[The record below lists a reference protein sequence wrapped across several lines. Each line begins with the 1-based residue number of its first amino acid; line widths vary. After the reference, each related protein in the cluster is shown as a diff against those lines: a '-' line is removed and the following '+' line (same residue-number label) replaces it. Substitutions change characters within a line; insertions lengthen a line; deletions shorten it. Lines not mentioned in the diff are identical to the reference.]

1 MIKSRITSNLLLASK
16 IILLSVISAG
26 GLCCCGQILFAQKA
40 PPGKEAKSSSGK
52 ASEKTEKEDLE
63 AEIEEATDELPLFET
78 LTLPGIDQLLKGEKE
93 DWVVLIGGR
102 VLKVPALQPRPDQLV
117 WLLEQQKKLLASRPS
132 LAAQEKN
139 ANLLQEWL
147 EKYKV
152 FNAISIIYSDK
163 ASEDDYLLPV
173 RYIDYILYHEDL
185 ALRKADELIKQGNSV
200 DAQRL
205 ISAVGR
211 WSFQN
216 NIRRKKEKLAP
227 IQWPGLIETQ
237 RKLLLLNFNQAQAS
251 ADWERAF
258 NLVKIHRDFDPQ
270 FDQIPRLL
278 GSSFS
283 TIAEQATK
291 KNDYRKIRF
300 YLREL
305 QIMVPKHSQIKNWQ
319 ARLKQLSQEKIEL
332 GTAEFQKK
340 NYRSA
345 TKFAQQ
351 AVQIWPYNS
360 QHRRELS
367 RLQERYQILRVGQ
380 IKNNRQLEFQH
391 RCLLN
396 HQWFHVEKITEGYP
410 RFRSRFVETWNPSDL
425 GRTIQLK
432 MKSTRQSYESQ
443 PELKSFQLARNL
455 ESVTLAS
462 SSQQRGLYANSIES
476 IHTNSPDQ
484 LKIQLASQPPHPLG
498 LLAGLL
504 NADSAS
510 QQTTLANTFFR
521 PREELPTVE
530 KLPTVFV
537 RAFPEPDNAGRFGVA
552 EVQEQIF
559 ADKRSLLRALLRD
572 ELDYV
577 PNLPLAYVKRLNR
590 DQRFF
595 VLRYHTPQVL
605 LLQFHFHGLLAKQP
619 ALRLALL
626 AALDRNKMKEQ
637 FAQTE
642 GFQPTELRLTKSIAP
657 SNSHAENQSGKI
669 VEFDRIAARAL
680 YIILTRSQKK
690 KAPEIKLL
698 VSEEPGMVRL
708 AEFIKL
714 QWESMGL
721 KVSFV
726 TIDKKKSKADKK
738 KNKTTTAPSAG
749 WDVAIV
755 SHRMLAPQHDLP
767 RLLSENGS
775 LTETELQK
783 LPLPIQRALL
793 ELEEARNWSEIDKSL
808 RQLQDR
814 LVLDAWM
821 LPLWEQEAYQAIRRE
836 VRGAPARPLK
846 PYQNL
851 DRWMIEPIIPAY

>member
-1 MIKSRITSNLLLASK
+1 MIKFWITSNLLLASK

-26 GLCCCGQILFAQKA
+26 GLCCSGQFLSAQKA
-40 PPGKEAKSSSGK
+40 PPGKEANSSAGK
-52 ASEKTEKEDLE
+52 ASKKTEKEDLE

-93 DWVVLIGGR
+93 DWIVLIGGR
-102 VLKVPALQPRPDQLV
+102 VLKVPALQPRPDQLA
-117 WLLEQQKKLLASRPS
+117 WLLEQQKKLLATRPS
-132 LAAQEKN
+132 PAAQEKN
-139 ANLLQEWL
+139 ANLLPEWL
-147 EKYKV
+147 EKYRE
-152 FNAISIIYSDK
+152 FNAISIIYSEK
-163 ASEDDYLLPV
+163 ASEDDYRLPV
-173 RYIDYILYHEDL
+173 RYIDNILYHEDL

-205 ISAVGR
+205 ISTVGR

-237 RKLLLLNFNQAQAS
+237 RKLLLLNFKQAQAS
-251 ADWERAF
+251 TDWERAF
-258 NLVKIHRDFDPQ
+258 NLVKIHRGFDPQ
-270 FDQIPRLL
+270 FAQIPRLL

-283 TIAEQATK
+283 TIAEQAMK
-291 KNDYRKIRF
+291 ENDYRKIRF

-305 QIMVPKHSQIKNWQ
+305 QKMVPTHSQIKNWQ
-319 ARLKQLSQEKIEL
+319 ARLKQLSQEKTEL

-345 TKFAQQ
+345 TKLARQ
-351 AVQIWPYNS
+351 AVQIWPYDS
-360 QHRRELS
+360 QYRRELS

-380 IKNNRQLEFQH
+380 IKNSRQLEFQH
-391 RCLLN
+391 RCLLH

-443 PELKSFQLARNL
+443 PELKSFQLAQNL
-455 ESVTLAS
+455 EAVTLAS
-462 SSQQRGLYANSIES
+462 SSKQRGLYANSIKS
-476 IHTNSPDQ
+476 IYANSPDQ
-484 LKIQLASQPPHPLG
+484 LEIQLASQPPHPLG
-498 LLAGLL
+498 LFAGLL
-504 NADSAS
+504 NAGSAS

-521 PREELPTVE
+521 PREKSPSL
-530 KLPTVFV
+530 FV
-537 RAFPEPDNAGRFGVA
+537 RAFPEPGNAGRFGVA
-552 EVQEQIF
+552 EVQERIF

-595 VLRYHTPQVL
+595 VLRYHTPQVR
-605 LLQFHFHGLLAKQP
+605 LLQFHFHGLLAKEP

-626 AALDRNKMKEQ
+626 VALDRNKMKEQ
-637 FAQTE
+637 FAQAE

-657 SNSHAENQSGKI
+657 SNSHAKNQSGKI
-669 VEFDRIAARAL
+669 VKFDRIAARAL

-690 KAPEIKLL
+690 KPLEIKLL
-698 VSEEPGMVRL
+698 VSEEPGTIRL

-726 TIDKKKSKADKK
+726 TIDKKKGETA
-738 KNKTTTAPSAG
+738 TAPSAS

-755 SHRMLAPQHDLP
+755 SHRMLAPQYDLP
-767 RLLSENGS
+767 RLLSENGN

-783 LPLPIQRALL
+783 LPLPIQRSLL

-821 LPLWEQEAYQAIRRE
+821 LPLWEQGAYQAIRRE
-836 VRGAPARPLK
+836 IRGAPARPLK

>member
-1 MIKSRITSNLLLASK
+1 MIKFRITSKLLLASK
-16 IILLSVISAG
+16 IILLSAITAT
-26 GLCCCGQILFAQKA
+26 GLSCSGQFLFAQKKS
-40 PPGKEAKSSSGK
+40 PDKEAKSSTEK
-52 ASEKTEKEDLE
+52 AAKETEKEKLE

-93 DWVVLIGGR
+93 DWIVLIGGR
-102 VLKVPALQPRPDQLV
+102 VLKVPALQPRPDLLA

-132 LAAQEKN
+132 PAAQEKN
-139 ANLLQEWL
+139 ANLLPEWL
-147 EKYKV
+147 EKYKE
-152 FNAISIIYSDK
+152 FNSISITYSEK
-163 ASEDDYLLPV
+163 ASEDDYRLPV
-173 RYIDYILYHEDL
+173 RYVDYILYHEDL
-185 ALRKADELIKQGNSV
+185 ALRKADELIRQGNSV

-216 NIRRKKEKLAP
+216 NIRRKKENLAP
-227 IQWPGLIETQ
+227 IQWPGLVEAQ
-237 RKLLLLNFNQAQAS
+237 RKLLQLNFKQAQA
-251 ADWERAF
+251 AGNWERAF
-258 NLVKIHRDFDPQ
+258 NLVKIHRGFDPQ

-283 TIAEQATK
+283 TIAEQAMK
-291 KNDYRKIRF
+291 ENDYRKIRF

-305 QIMVPKHSQIKNWQ
+305 QKMVPTHSQIKNWQ
-319 ARLKQLSQEKIEL
+319 ARLKQLSQEKTEL

-345 TKFAQQ
+345 TKLAHQ

-380 IKNNRQLEFQH
+380 INNSRQLEFQH

-396 HQWFHVEKITEGYP
+396 HQWFYVEKITEGYP
-410 RFRSRFVETWNPSDL
+410 RFRSRFIETWTPSDL
-425 GRTIQLK
+425 GRTIQLQ
-432 MKSTRQSYESQ
+432 MKSTRPSYESQ

-455 ESVTLAS
+455 EAVSLAC

-476 IHTNSPDQ
+476 IYTNSPDQ
-484 LKIQLASQPPHPLG
+484 LEIQLASQPPHPLG
-498 LLAGLL
+498 LFAGLL

-510 QQTTLANTFFR
+510 QPTTLANTFFR
-521 PREELPTVE
+521 QREISSPEE
-530 KLPTVFV
+530 KSLSLFV
-537 RAFPEPDNAGRFGVA
+537 RAFPEPDNASRFGVA
-552 EVQEQIF
+552 EVQERTF
-559 ADKRSLLRALLRD
+559 FDKRSLLRALLRD

-595 VLRYHTPQVL
+595 VLKYHTPQVT
-605 LLQFHFHGLLAKQP
+605 LLQFHFHGLLAKEP

-642 GFQPTELRLTKSIAP
+642 GFQPAELRLTKSIAP
-657 SNSHAENQSGKI
+657 SNSHAKNQSGKI
-669 VEFDRIAARAL
+669 VKYDRIAARAL

-690 KAPEIKLL
+690 KIPDIKLL
-698 VSEEPGMVRL
+698 VSQEPGTIRL

-726 TIDKKKSKADKK
+726 TRDKKKGDTA
-738 KNKTTTAPSAG
+738 TAPSAS

-767 RLLSENGS
+767 RLLSENGK

-783 LPLPIQRALL
+783 LPLPLQRSLL
-793 ELEEARNWSEIDKSL
+793 ELEQARNWSEIDKSL

-821 LPLWEQEAYQAIRRE
+821 LPLWEQEVYQAIRRE
-836 VRGAPARPLK
+836 IRGAPPRPLK

-851 DRWMIEPIIPAY
+851 DRWMIEPVIPAY